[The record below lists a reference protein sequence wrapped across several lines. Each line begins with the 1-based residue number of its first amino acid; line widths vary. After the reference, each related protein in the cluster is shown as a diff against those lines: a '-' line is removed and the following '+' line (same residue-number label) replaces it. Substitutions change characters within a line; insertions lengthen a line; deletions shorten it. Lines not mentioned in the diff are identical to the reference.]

1 MSGNI
6 PFTLKSDNDEFS
18 LRQKNIFEQLTVL
31 ENNKTKLQ
39 NDTQMEVDTDVDDT
53 HKSNPK
59 LQRAITKR
67 LRGKESIFKRPQNPV
82 PKNYIKKMPDF
93 KKNPHKWTKYTL
105 DDVADEDMSDKSN
118 TKTALSFLE
127 ELKERKDSD
136 TLSANAKADLT
147 QKVVFKKHISK
158 VSNSQSDDDSNVKAS
173 FRSSKVIMPEY
184 VIGHKVKKEKKRKNV
199 VKGKELKL
207 DHLLEEDGIDDL

>member
-136 TLSANAKADLT
+136 PLSVNAKADLT

-184 VIGHKVKKEKKRKNV
+184 VIGQKVKKEKKRKNV

-207 DHLLEEDGIDDL
+207 DHLLEEDGIDDV

>member
-6 PFTLKSDNDEFS
+6 PFTLKSGNDEFS
-18 LRQKNIFEQLTVL
+18 MRQKNIFEQLTVL
-31 ENNKTKLQ
+31 ENKTKLQ
-39 NDTQMEVDTDVDDT
+39 NDAHMEVDTDVDDT

-67 LRGKESIFKRPQNPV
+67 LRGKESIFKKPNHPV
-82 PKNYIKKMPDF
+82 PKNYFKRMPDF

-127 ELKERKDSD
+127 ELKERKDTD
-136 TLSANAKADLT
+136 PTLVNAKADLT

-158 VSNSQSDDDSNVKAS
+158 VSTTAQLENDSNIKAS
-173 FRSSKVIMPEY
+173 FKSSKVIMPEY
-184 VIGHKVKKEKKRKNV
+184 VIGHKVKKDKKRKSV

-207 DHLLEEDGIDDL
+207 DHLHEDDSTDDL